1 MENEALISTSQIND
15 EFTLMS
21 LFFMADLVVKLV
33 ILILFA
39 AKYGEPV
46 SSGFQ
51 WRPDILVKVDGD
63 KLKSLINLIN
73 ELDSDED
80 VQQIFSNF
88 EASDEE
94 LSRIA

>member
-1 MENEALISTSQIND
+1 
-15 EFTLMS
+15 MS
-21 LFFMADLVVKLV
+21 KFYDLL
-33 ILILFA
+33 A

-51 WRPDILVKVDGD
+51 WRPDVLVKVDGD

-73 ELDSDED
+73 ELDSYED